1 MGGMNAPHYGP
12 LQAELNGPGI
22 VAPAFFLP
30 LCTEVLRRRILG
42 SSPPALCIATDL
54 HRAVFLEVP
63 SIGWQLFILESY
75 QSDSTAFPSCLDTYA
90 TRLLT
95 EPLSRQ
101 IGGDD
106 AITTRMGAV
115 ALPIGVVLIA
125 ISEIFHP
132 ASEDPIDFP
141 AVFEEYAQSNVWTT
155 VHLGEYCGFLLLLG
169 GLVALYY
176 SVSARPGAGAGL
188 APFGFAAAVTT
199 AASFTVLQAVD

>member
-95 EPLSRQ
+95 EPLSAWNRNP
-101 IGGDD
+101 
-106 AITTRMGAV
+106 RKFV
-115 ALPIGVVLIA
+115 LRNPISGSLYVRLCYSYA
-125 ISEIFHP
+125 PS
-132 ASEDPIDFP
+132 FP
-141 AVFEEYAQSNVWTT
+141 
-155 VHLGEYCGFLLLLG
+155 C
-169 GLVALYY
+169 LVI
-176 SVSARPGAGAGL
+176 
-188 APFGFAAAVTT
+188 
-199 AASFTVLQAVD
+199 

>member
-1 MGGMNAPHYGP
+1 MRGIHAPHYGP
-12 LQAELNGPGI
+12 VQAELNGPGI

-95 EPLSRQ
+95 EPLTRIHLPGPLPFLRLQMQVGVAVGSVLTA
-101 IGGDD
+101 G
-106 AITTRMGAV
+106 ITGRNAHEEWRRRREE
-115 ALPIGVVLIA
+115 L
-125 ISEIFHP
+125 
-132 ASEDPIDFP
+132 ED
-141 AVFEEYAQSNVWTT
+141 NR
-155 VHLGEYCGFLLLLG
+155 LLLQTHPRL
-169 GLVALYY
+169 
-176 SVSARPGAGAGL
+176 
-188 APFGFAAAVTT
+188 FGQF
-199 AASFTVLQAVD
+199 LH